1 MTANRLVESGILITA
16 VFALHLLS
24 GCGDQPSA
32 SRGTPKASKRDIP
45 SQANA
50 SPPSPPA
57 VPATKAAG
65 RRVQLSENPPARST
79 MQAKEDGG
87 LEKIEWGHEA
97 SAAEIIAMA
106 KNGEIREIEWHIMP
120 NILRAVASDGRIFFV
135 RNENKGL
142 DMRGMLADAGVQ
154 VGKGGVAFRHV
165 F

>member
-1 MTANRLVESGILITA
+1 MTFHRLPESGILIIA

-24 GCGDQPSA
+24 GCGDQPSGNSGA
-32 SRGTPKASKRDIP
+32 PKASTRDIR
-45 SQANA
+45 QANA
-50 SPPSPPA
+50 SPPSPHA
-57 VPATKAAG
+57 APATKAAG
-65 RRVQLSENPPARST
+65 RGVKRSENPPARST
-79 MQAKEDGG
+79 MQAQEDRG
-87 LEKIEWGHEA
+87 LEKIEWGREA
-97 SAAEIIAMA
+97 SADEIIAMA